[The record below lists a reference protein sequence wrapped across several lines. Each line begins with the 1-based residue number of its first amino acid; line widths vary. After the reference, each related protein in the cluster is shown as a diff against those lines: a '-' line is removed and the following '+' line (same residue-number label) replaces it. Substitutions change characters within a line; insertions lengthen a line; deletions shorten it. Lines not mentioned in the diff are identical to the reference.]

1 MLAASREGATVHHE
15 GAFMKKRSIV
25 SRLSVLL
32 VLGALCG
39 LVAIAPPA
47 GAEGDDREALAVA
60 RRLPVGR
67 DAVDV
72 VVNSQLRRVYVL
84 NQETY
89 ESPGTL
95 SVFDAA
101 TNSLLATPTVGYL
114 PTSVTVN
121 SRTNRIYVA
130 GHDETFLG
138 IVTVLDG
145 VSNQTVKTIRFPGHA
160 FASELVVDETTGN
173 VYALAV
179 DFWECFPPEEAEKYE
194 EDIKTKKKGAKPPK
208 CDGYVI
214 SVIDGTTDEL
224 QKDAVVQLPGNG
236 VSRIALNATTQRLYV
251 LNSFSEDMTVV
262 ELKKGKGKIIAP
274 SVSVAYGPTTEWGR
288 QPSAL
293 VVDPITNRIYTANR
307 LNSTIVAIDGNTNS
321 LFSTID
327 HGGGT
332 STDIAVN
339 PVLRRA
345 YATDYNSLV
354 VIDLDTN
361 QPVGWAP
368 SDEAFAVTVDLHT
381 ARVYSPFKS
390 DISCEYFGCHY
401 TLGVFMPVNYIHFP
415 GVSPGSER
423 VAINPHTDRMYIVNS
438 NTSDVTVLDTR
449 TGAMIARIPVGYGPR
464 EAAINLI
471 TNRIYVTMREDAKV
485 TVIDGNTN
493 TVVGS
498 VPVGQD
504 GTQWIIPFG
513 VTVNPQTNLVYTA
526 NKAEDSVS
534 IISGE
539 TNTLIGTVAVGD
551 EPWDVVY
558 DSLTNQ
564 LYVPNRLSNNV
575 SVIDA
580 ASHEVVMTVPLPP
593 DSSPT
598 VTDVSAASGEV
609 LVAGKAL
616 YVIDVRSN
624 MLTGVVPFGGTPTDI
639 VVDDATN
646 TAYIGLG
653 SAGVAVVDTVNDK
666 LVAHVELL
674 GAARG
679 VTVDPDTGTTWVVGG
694 GGNWDVS
701 SFTAF

>member
-1 MLAASREGATVHHE
+1 
-15 GAFMKKRSIV
+15 MKKRSIPG
-25 SRLSVLL
+25 RLSVLL

-39 LVAIAPPA
+39 LVAISPPA
-47 GAEGDDREALAVA
+47 GAQGEEPEALAVA

-67 DAVDV
+67 DAIDV
-72 VVNSQLRRVYVL
+72 VVNSRLGRVYVL

-89 ESPGTL
+89 DSPGTL
-95 SVFDAA
+95 SIFDTA
-101 TNSLLATPTVGYL
+101 TNSLVATPTVGYL
-114 PTSVTVN
+114 PISVAVN
-121 SRTNRIYVA
+121 PRTNRIYVA

-145 VSNQTVKTIRFPGHA
+145 VSNQTVKTVRLPGHA
-160 FASELVVDETTGN
+160 FASDLAVDETTGDIY
-173 VYALAV
+173 VLAV
-179 DFWECFPPEEAEKYE
+179 DFWECFPPEEAKEYE
-194 EDIKTKKKGAKPPK
+194 EDIKQKKKGAKPPK

-214 SVIDGTTDEL
+214 SVIDGTTGEL

-236 VSRIALNATTQRLYV
+236 VSKLALNATTRRLYV
-251 LNSFSEDMTVV
+251 LNSFSEDLTVV
-262 ELKKGKGKIIAP
+262 ELKNGKGKIVDP
-274 SVSVAYGPTTEWGR
+274 SVSVAYGPTTESGR

-293 VVDPITNRIYTANR
+293 AVDPITNRIYIGNR
-307 LNSTIVAIDGNTNS
+307 LNGTVVVIDGTTNS
-321 LFSTID
+321 LVSTID
-327 HGGGT
+327 HGGAT

-339 PVLRRA
+339 PALRRA

-361 QPVGWAP
+361 ELVGWGP
-368 SDEAFAVTVDLHT
+368 SNEAVAVTADLHT
-381 ARVYSPFKS
+381 GRVYSPFKT
-390 DISCEYFGCHY
+390 DQSCEYFGCRY
-401 TLGVFMPVNYIHFP
+401 TLGVFVPVNYLHFP
-415 GVSPGSER
+415 GVSPGAER
-423 VAINPHTDRMYIVNS
+423 VTINPHTDRMYIVNS

-449 TGAMIARIPVGYGPR
+449 TGAIMARIPVGYGPR
-464 EAAINLI
+464 EAAINRI
-471 TNRIYVTMREDAKV
+471 TNRIYVTMREDAAV
-485 TVIDGNTN
+485 MVIDGNTN

-498 VPVGQD
+498 VPVGHD
-504 GTQWIIPFG
+504 RTQWIIPFG

-526 NKAEDSVS
+526 NKGEDSVS
-534 IISGE
+534 IINGE
-539 TNTLIGTVAVGD
+539 TLAHIGTVAVGD
-551 EPWDVVY
+551 EPSDVVY
-558 DSLTNQ
+558 DSVTNR
-564 LYVPNRLSNNV
+564 LYVPNRLSNDV

-580 ASHEVVMTVPLPP
+580 ESHEVVMTVPLPP

-609 LVAGKAL
+609 LIAGKAL

-624 MLTGVVPFGGTPTDI
+624 TVTGAVPFGGTATDI

-646 TAYIGLG
+646 TAYVGLG
-653 SAGVAVVDTVNDK
+653 SAGVAVVDTINDK